1 MTDTAYLKWFHAV
14 GMYTL
19 AEWSL
24 VPQEC
29 GVPWRDWYDVG
40 DTPAQAFARAQAE
53 QAVKATKELRMTA
66 RVRMFRDVVIVL
78 GIGVGV
84 AIILGVVNAVLGN
97 LYWLRVWL
105 DDLWAGRL

>member
-29 GVPWRDWYDVG
+29 GVPWRDWYDEG
-40 DTPAQAFARAQAE
+40 LSAEAAFARAQQEHESGLEVRGILRA
-53 QAVKATKELRMTA
+53 ALAKAGKDTKR
-66 RVRMFRDVVIVL
+66 
-78 GIGVGV
+78 
-84 AIILGVVNAVLGN
+84 
-97 LYWLRVWL
+97 
-105 DDLWAGRL
+105 